1 MGLPA
6 GFRDASVPAAAA
18 FLPDLHPAGAI
29 LQAPPAWDAWAAVLP
44 DAAADAALPALAAV
58 LCVEKLAAPAPDVLA
73 PTVEALP
80 PRVLPAEAE
89 ALCTPGAGRSA
100 A

>member
-6 GFRDASVPAAAA
+6 GFRDVSVPAAAA

-29 LQAPPAWDAWAAVLP
+29 LQAPPAWDAWAAVPP

-80 PRVLPAEAE
+80 RFLLPTQSE
-89 ALCTPGAGRSA
+89 ALCKLDAGRSVA
-100 A
+100 